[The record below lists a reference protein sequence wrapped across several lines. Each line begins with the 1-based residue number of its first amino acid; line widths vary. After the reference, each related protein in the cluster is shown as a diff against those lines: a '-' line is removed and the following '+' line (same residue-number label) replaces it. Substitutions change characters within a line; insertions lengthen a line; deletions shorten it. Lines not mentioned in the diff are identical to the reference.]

1 MSNLDLFE
9 RYPNVP
15 GHRGIDTS
23 ITAAEG
29 IKPKSKIL
37 RQTVL
42 DALSDYGPMS
52 TLEICMVTNEEYS
65 NIQPRTSELKAKGE
79 IEDTGT
85 RRKTPSG
92 KLGIVWGLG

>member
-23 ITAAEG
+23 IHAAES
-29 IKPKSKIL
+29 IKPKSNIL
-37 RQTVL
+37 RQTVI
-42 DALSDYGPMS
+42 DALSDHGPLA
-52 TLEICMVTNEEYS
+52 THEICMVTDEQYA
-65 NIQPRTSELKAKGE
+65 NIQPRTSELKAKGK
-79 IEDTGT
+79 IEDTGN

-92 KLGIVWGLG
+92 KPGIVWGLV